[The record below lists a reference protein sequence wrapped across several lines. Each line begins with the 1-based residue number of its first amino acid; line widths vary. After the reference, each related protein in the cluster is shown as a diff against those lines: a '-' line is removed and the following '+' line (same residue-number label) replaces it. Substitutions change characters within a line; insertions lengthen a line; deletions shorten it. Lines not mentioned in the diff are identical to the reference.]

1 MKTLTPNEELNHGD
15 CEWDLDSP
23 TATTRHF
30 HAMQI
35 EAFADNADRRQV
47 LRKYDPL
54 SHINFI
60 IPFQGFKI

>member
-1 MKTLTPNEELNHGD
+1 MATANGIWTPR
-15 CEWDLDSP
+15 P
-23 TATTRHF
+23 TTTRHF

-54 SHINFI
+54 SHLNFI